1 MEPGVYRAAISDDRD
16 FFRRLTSSDANILLQ
31 VTSLQQDTI
40 LHVAAKFKRKEIAAM
55 ITNLIPSLVY
65 KKNSNGDTPLH
76 ITARLG
82 SLEVVQVLLSYA
94 CCERMELEANE
105 NLLRMVNMDSNT
117 ALHEAA
123 RKGHFE
129 VVVSLIQKDPGLA
142 MLTNNAE
149 ESPLFLAVDKMHF
162 RIASYILETV
172 PGCSFQGR
180 NNMNAL
186 HAAVIRSYFNGEK
199 LNLDVTQLRNPLF
212 FVVHLSVRDCIRFI
226 RFGVTKLLRR
236 DIHQDHVNLSD
247 FIKQLIKKHP
257 STILEANNI
266 GWTPFHYAAYAGQE
280 AIVKELLLADNS
292 IAFTKNGEG
301 MAGLHV
307 AAREG
312 HVPVLKKI
320 AETCPDIWDLKD
332 NNGRTAFHVAAESGK
347 ANAVKFI
354 LKQVAEDNINDQDNE
369 GNTALHLATLQ
380 GHGKIFLLLTND
392 RRADKTI
399 MNKDCLAVVDII
411 DSRRV
416 FNFFRQGW
424 MIFQLSIAGGLASL
438 EQGRNKKIEAR
449 TEREKGV
456 VENHGDEEVEDKRLK
471 PEGPEVLSFNH
482 LRNMASTNILVS
494 TLIATVSF
502 AAAFT
507 VPGGYKNEGPDE
519 GMPVFIKKAS
529 FRAFVYGCR
538 IGLII

>member
-1 MEPGVYRAAISDDRD
+1 MDR
-16 FFRRLTSSDANILLQ
+16 
-31 VTSLQQDTI
+31 
-40 LHVAAKFKRKEIAAM
+40 
-55 ITNLIPSLVY
+55 
-65 KKNSNGDTPLH
+65 
-76 ITARLG
+76 
-82 SLEVVQVLLSYA
+82 
-94 CCERMELEANE
+94 
-105 NLLRMVNMDSNT
+105 NT

-129 VVVSLIQKDPGLA
+129 VVVSLIQKDPDLA
-142 MLTNNAE
+142 MLTNNAG

-180 NNMNAL
+180 NKMNAL
-186 HAAVIRSYFNGEK
+186 HAAVIRSYVHGKEMNTHVK
-199 LNLDVTQLRNPLF
+199 QLRNPLF
-212 FVVHLSVRDCIRFI
+212 FVVHLSVRDCVRFI
-226 RFGVTKLLRR
+226 RFGVATLLRR
-236 DIHQDHVNLSD
+236 DIQQDHVTD

-257 STILEANNI
+257 STIIEANNI

-292 IAFTKNGEG
+292 TACTKNGEG

-312 HVPVLKKI
+312 HIPVLKMI

-332 NNGRTAFHVAAESGK
+332 NNGRTALHVAAESGK
-347 ANAVKFI
+347 AKAVKFI

-392 RRADKTI
+392 KRADKTI
-399 MNKDCLAVVDII
+399 MNEDFLAVVDII
-411 DSRRV
+411 DSRRAI
-416 FNFFRQGW
+416 NFFRQGW

-438 EQGRNKKIEAR
+438 EQGRAKKIEAR
-449 TEREKGV
+449 TKPERGIVK
-456 VENHGDEEVEDKRLK
+456 NHGDEEVEDKRLK
-471 PEGPEVLSFNH
+471 TEGEEVLSFNH
-482 LRNMASTNILVS
+482 LRNMAGTNILVS

-507 VPGGYKNEGPDE
+507 LPGGYKNDGPDE
-519 GMPVFIKKAS
+519 GLPVFIKKAS
-529 FRAFVYGCR
+529 FRAFVVSNTIAFSCS
-538 IGLII
+538 IASLIFHNFTALLVKRNTIAFWTYFAMVFSSFAICGMFIAFIAGSFAVLGDCTALIMAIFLICCFMFALQFPPLLSIDLLTI

>member
-82 SLEVVQVLLSYA
+82 SLEVVQVLISYA

-105 NLLRMVNMDSNT
+105 NLLRMVNIDSNT

-142 MLTNNAE
+142 MLTNNAG

-172 PGCSFQGR
+172 PG
-180 NNMNAL
+180 
-186 HAAVIRSYFNGEK
+186 EK
-199 LNLDVTQLRNPLF
+199 LNLDVTQFRNPLF

-332 NNGRTAFHVAAESGK
+332 NNGRTALHVAAESGK
-347 ANAVKFI
+347 GNAVKFI

-380 GHGKIFLLLTND
+380 GHGEIFLLLTND

-416 FNFFRQGW
+416 LNFFRQGW

-507 VPGGYKNEGPDE
+507 VPGGFKNEKPDE

-529 FRAFVYGCR
+529 FRAFVAPLQC
-538 IGLII
+538 